1 MGLHM
6 FKHLLRE
13 MDALKNT
20 TSISV
25 PIEADREG
33 YCDKECPAQ
42 NCLFDS
48 RCTAT
53 TGKILC
59 EKRKCSARRA
69 ATLRL
74 RQAGT
79 PENTFL
85 G

>member
-33 YCDKECPAQ
+33 YYDKECPAR
-42 NCLFDS
+42 NCLFAFKVHGDDWKNLVRGRRCFVRRVATS
-48 RCTAT
+48 RQ
-53 TGKILC
+53 
-59 EKRKCSARRA
+59 
-69 ATLRL
+69 